1 MSFLEVK
8 NIVKSYGKLNVLKN
22 ISFEMGAKN
31 RLALIGKSGSG
42 KTTMLRIIAGL
53 EIPDSGKIE
62 IEGTTVTSENN
73 FIKPEKRNIGYVFQN
88 HSLFPH
94 LDVYSNI
101 AFGIEKKNKSEKLE
115 IIKSYLSMLGLE
127 DKLYSYPH
135 QLS

>member
-101 AFGIEKKNKSEKLE
+101 AFGIEQKK
-115 IIKSYLSMLGLE
+115 
-127 DKLYSYPH
+127 
-135 QLS
+135 

>member
-53 EIPDSGKIE
+53 EIPDSAKIE
-62 IEGTTVTSENN
+62 IEGTTVT
-73 FIKPEKRNIGYVFQN
+73 
-88 HSLFPH
+88 
-94 LDVYSNI
+94 
-101 AFGIEKKNKSEKLE
+101 
-115 IIKSYLSMLGLE
+115 
-127 DKLYSYPH
+127 
-135 QLS
+135 